1 MMYIR
6 TIQFPNSGG
15 KMKKKLFKF
24 VVLCLSIWGLY
35 NVATCSIVEYPSRN
49 IAHIYN
55 YTKPITDEDIKN
67 FLPVWQEF
75 SKKRAA
81 DEDLSAVSFSNK
93 LPSEVLPFTAVLW
106 LKHRGWEANRFF
118 FVEQRLYDLAKTVY
132 LKRYAGDIVYILT
145 KSLETEKDEEM
156 RENMQKIIDEQSAV
170 LKMGE
175 QNKEELQAVEN
186 NLQSIVDIMGAL

>member
-1 MMYIR
+1 
-6 TIQFPNSGG
+6 
-15 KMKKKLFKF
+15 MKKKLFKF

-35 NVATCSIVEYPSRN
+35 NVATCSVVEYPSRN
-49 IAHIYN
+49 IAQIYN
-55 YTKPITDEDIKN
+55 YTKPITDEDIKS

-81 DEDLSAVSFSNK
+81 DEDLAAVSFSNK

-118 FVEQRLYDLAKTVY
+118 FVEQRLYDLAKMVY
-132 LKRYAGDIVYILT
+132 LKRYAGDVVYILT